1 MEPRVSK
8 LVVEG
13 VSRTFASGR
22 GRPPVKALQPI
33 DLEVEANDFITILG
47 PSGCG
52 KSTLLR
58 IVAGLEAPS
67 EGRVLLDG
75 KAVTRPGPDRGMVF
89 QSYTLFPWLTVAENI
104 AFVLRESR
112 MAERERNDII
122 ASYVDLVGLKGF
134 ENHWP
139 KQLSGGMQQRTAIAR
154 ALANDPE
161 ILLLD
166 EPFGALDNQTR
177 GLMQELLLGIW
188 ERRKK
193 TVLFVTHD
201 IEEAIFMASRVIVMT
216 ARPGSIK
223 SDVAVDLP
231 HPRHYTLKT
240 SPEFSALKARLT
252 EDIRVEA
259 VRTAQTQSARGGEG

>member
-1 MEPRVSK
+1 MSK
-8 LVVEG
+8 LLIEG
-13 VSRTFASGR
+13 VSRTFAGVR
-22 GRPPVKALQPI
+22 GGSPVQALMPV
-33 DLEVEANDFITILG
+33 DLAVAANDFITILG

-104 AFVLRESR
+104 AFGLRER
-112 MAERERNDII
+112 GMAERERGEIV
-122 ASYVDLVGLKGF
+122 ASYIDLVGLKGF

-154 ALANDPE
+154 ALANDPA

-201 IEEAIFMASRVIVMT
+201 IEEAIFMASRVVVMT
-216 ARPGSIK
+216 ARPGRIK
-223 SDVAVDLP
+223 SDVTIDLP

-240 SPEFSALKARLT
+240 SPEFSVLKARLT

-259 VRTAQTQSARGGEG
+259 MRSAEVL